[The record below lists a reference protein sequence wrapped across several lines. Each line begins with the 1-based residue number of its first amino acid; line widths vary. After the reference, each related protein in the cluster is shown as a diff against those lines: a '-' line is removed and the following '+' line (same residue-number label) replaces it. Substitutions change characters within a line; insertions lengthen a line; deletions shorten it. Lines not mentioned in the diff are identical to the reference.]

1 MPLPSALGPTLGKIG
16 ARAPRRCAGRGL
28 DWRCYSLSCVQRQT
42 IGKVLDLPSVLCRYS
57 AKCLICRVPMSSLGT
72 RQSSV
77 CRVPGV
83 QHSANKISCFFLNSK
98 FFLLYSDLK
107 SYFPVIYDIFIIL
120 FTIFHHFFVWGK
132 LSIEVKLELEMG
144 WNFEI
149 IERKSNIRV
158 IESKLMSYLGKDFKF
173 ETSW

>member
-1 MPLPSALGPTLGKIG
+1 MPEARTRQNRRTCTTRAPTVGWTGGVKYSLPCAEWETLGIVVSLPSALRWL
-16 ARAPRRCAGRGL
+16 
-28 DWRCYSLSCVQRQT
+28 
-42 IGKVLDLPSVLCRYS
+42 S
-57 AKCLICRVPMSSLGT
+57 AKCSICRATSLGT

-83 QHSANKISCFFLNSK
+83 QHSANKISFFFLNSK

-158 IESKLMSYLGKDFKF
+158 IESKLMSFLGKDFKF
-173 ETSW
+173 ETYW